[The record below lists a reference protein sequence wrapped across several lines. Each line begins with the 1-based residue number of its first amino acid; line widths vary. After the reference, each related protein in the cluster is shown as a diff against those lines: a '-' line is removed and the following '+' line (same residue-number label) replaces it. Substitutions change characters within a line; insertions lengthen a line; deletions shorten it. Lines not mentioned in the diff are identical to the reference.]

1 MAPLKFED
9 NIREKL
15 EERAIEP
22 TVNSWEKLASQLDVH
37 EAKKR
42 KKDNKILWYSIA
54 AVFVGVLVITAVWK
68 NRSLSE
74 DPNRI
79 EIVDRSDE
87 ILKKNQT
94 EITLD
99 EQEKKEIIPVEEKK
113 EETVT
118 IEKKKSEAIS
128 VKKQLAVDNK
138 VAEATKSNSN
148 KVKDTFEKVDGA
160 DLNKQFDTKE
170 AVAATL
176 NEKEILPVDANVIE
190 EKIADVLAQ
199 VDELQK
205 DQNEVTEEEINQL
218 LRNAQR
224 EITSQRILKSNTVS
238 ASALLQ
244 DVEEEIDETFKQRVF
259 EALKTGFKKVRTAV
273 AEREN

>member
-22 TVNSWEKLASQLDVH
+22 TVSSWEKLASQLDVH

-54 AVFVGVLVITAVWK
+54 AVFVGVLVITAVWRNK
-68 NRSLSE
+68 SLSE
-74 DPNRI
+74 EPNKI

-87 ILKKNQT
+87 ILKKDQT
-94 EITLD
+94 EITLN
-99 EQEKKEIIPVEEKK
+99 EQKEKEIIPVEEKK
-113 EETVT
+113 DETVA

-138 VAEATKSNSN
+138 VAEAAKNNGT
-148 KVKDTFEKVDGA
+148 KVKDTFEKVDRV

-170 AVAATL
+170 AVAGTL
-176 NEKEILPVDANVIE
+176 NEKEVLPVDANVIE

-224 EITSQRILKSNTVS
+224 EITSQRILNSNTVS